1 MTHVWL
7 DGLHSFEQAP
17 LLVGNM
23 ADLVMPIADDGN
35 GSPLE
40 RLPVDVLLELLGN
53 FEDGYTLAAFAE
65 CTSKQLNVATAP
77 FLTPCWKQQ
86 HSALCQVA
94 AEEAMEAEDSAAEND
109 APVFLPR
116 AQLLLSTRRRN
127 AGLQTIEHYFM
138 PHSDTQAWKLAY
150 VRTLALHRR
159 CTQKAELSRSTK
171 QQQQKP
177 SVDEREN
184 DPRQTLMPQYL
195 VKLRP
200 AGGLSSPPVL
210 RELQITSL
218 SPELS

>member
-127 AGLQTIEHYFM
+127 ASLQTIEHYFM
-138 PHSDTQAWKLAY
+138 PHSTPRPGSLRMCA
-150 VRTLALHRR
+150 RSR
-159 CTQKAELSRSTK
+159 CTGAAPRRRSCRGRRSSSSRSR
-171 QQQQKP
+171 
-177 SVDEREN
+177 V
-184 DPRQTLMPQYL
+184 LMSG
-195 VKLRP
+195 RTTR
-200 AGGLSSPPVL
+200 GRRSCRSTSSSCGL
-210 RELQITSL
+210 REVC
-218 SPELS
+218 PRRRY